1 MSQYVIFQSKVF
13 YYIAAFFFYLVI
25 GKIWFLM
32 VNPVLKV
39 YSLSNQ
45 GEAALVSVRRTF
57 VASLHVTK
65 VLVVARSFHIH
76 VEQQTDSKKKLDR
89 NGGWIHPD
97 IHDLTRCS

>member
-1 MSQYVIFQSKVF
+1 MLYFKVEYF
-13 YYIAAFFFYLVI
+13 ITLHHFFSTWLL
-25 GKIWFLM
+25 GEKWFLM

-97 IHDLTRCS
+97 IHDLTHCS